1 MSNYKITEYSFNRAK
16 ELNLKI
22 KKSQF
27 LTKKLDVFT
36 SDNKY
41 INSIGDSKYND
52 YPSYCILFNK
62 VYADKRRELYHNRHK
77 KNANIK
83 YSKQWLAL
91 NLLW

>member
-1 MSNYKITEYSFNRAK
+1 MSNKYIITQYSYDKAA
-16 ELNLKI
+16 ELGLTI
-22 KKSQF
+22 KLSQF
-27 LTKKLDVFT
+27 TTKKLDVYK
-36 SDNKY
+36 DNVY